1 MNLYVSQAM
10 IAFAAVYFMGPMLME
25 GLLRALSKG
34 PSYLVSFVGVFS
46 LSQTLGGLAGVAALS
61 AFHTLRAKAHLMT
74 LGGSISAADPDVAQ
88 GLGRLRSEEHT
99 SVLPS
104 LMRN

>member
-46 LSQTLGGLAGVAALS
+46 LSQPPGCLAGVAALS
-61 AFHTLRAKAHLMT
+61 DFHTLRAKAHLMT
-74 LGGSISAADPDVAQ
+74 LGGSTPAAAPDVSQ
-88 GLGRLRSEEHT
+88 RLGRLPGAPACH
-99 SVLPS
+99 PPPPPPP
-104 LMRN
+104 